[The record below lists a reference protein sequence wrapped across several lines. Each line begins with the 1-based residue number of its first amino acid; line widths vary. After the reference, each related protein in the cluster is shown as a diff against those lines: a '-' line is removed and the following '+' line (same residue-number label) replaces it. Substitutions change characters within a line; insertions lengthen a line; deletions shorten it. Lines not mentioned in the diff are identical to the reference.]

1 MSKCRI
7 GTTIIDALKLCYMV
21 NVGDLSRLMEL
32 DYGHYDIIENVRLLR
47 VTSQHF
53 AYCFNVLY
61 DTDEDRREV
70 AQLRFCRYGEKETD
84 IIYTFLHVSNSVLY
98 DCKLFDMVLKLPENL
113 GMVFHN
119 ITAIDLAKDFTNI
132 NPVSLIRK
140 MYKDKSITTIIN
152 NKAVRDRKQTI
163 IGLSQTYSIS
173 LDRLKNPT
181 ISVKQVKALHNKAKG
196 ITVCAYNKHAEIEE
210 SEKDYIL
217 NYYDN
222 PKKLHR
228 LEVHLNS
235 QEVTDYFK
243 HLGKIQDLTL
253 LADSN
258 FRDDMY
264 FYHLSSVIRFSKG
277 RNPLPW
283 SDLLQCTGRVR

>member
-21 NVGDLSRLMEL
+21 NVEDLSRLMEL
-32 DYGHYDIIENVRLLR
+32 DYGHYDTIEDVRLLR

-53 AYCFNVLY
+53 AYCFNILY
-61 DTDEDRREV
+61 GTDEDRREV

-84 IIYTFLHVSNSVLY
+84 MIYTFLHISNSVLY
-98 DCKLFDMVLKLPENL
+98 DCELFDMVMKLPENL

-132 NPVSLIRK
+132 NPVSVIRK
-140 MYKDKSITTIIN
+140 MYKDKDITTIIN
-152 NKAVRDRKQTI
+152 GKAVRDRKQTI

-173 LDRLKNPT
+173 LDRLKNPS
-181 ISVKQVKALHNKAKG
+181 ISVKQAKALHNKAKG
-196 ITVCAYNKHAEIEE
+196 ITVCAYNKLAEIEE

-217 NYYDN
+217 NYYDS

-243 HLGKIQDLTL
+243 YLGKIQDLTL

>member
-1 MSKCRI
+1 MNM
-7 GTTIIDALKLCYMV
+7 TTIIKSKAL
-21 NVGDLSRLMEL
+21 
-32 DYGHYDIIENVRLLR
+32 
-47 VTSQHF
+47 
-53 AYCFNVLY
+53 
-61 DTDEDRREV
+61 RE
-70 AQLRFCRYGEKETD
+70 
-84 IIYTFLHVSNSVLY
+84 
-98 DCKLFDMVLKLPENL
+98 
-113 GMVFHN
+113 
-119 ITAIDLAKDFTNI
+119 
-132 NPVSLIRK
+132 
-140 MYKDKSITTIIN
+140 
-152 NKAVRDRKQTI
+152 RKQTI

-258 FRDDMY
+258 FRDYMY

>member
-1 MSKCRI
+1 
-7 GTTIIDALKLCYMV
+7 MV
-21 NVGDLSRLMEL
+21 NVEDLSRLMEL

-84 IIYTFLHVSNSVLY
+84 MIYTFLHISNSVLY
-98 DCKLFDMVLKLPENL
+98 DCELFDMVMKLPENL

-132 NPVSLIRK
+132 NPVSVIRK
-140 MYKDKSITTIIN
+140 MYKDKDITTIIN
-152 NKAVRDRKQTI
+152 GKAVRDRKQTI

-253 LADSN
+253 LVDSN

>member
-1 MSKCRI
+1 MSKCKI

-21 NVGDLSRLMEL
+21 NVEDLSTLMEL
-32 DYGHYDIIENVRLLR
+32 DYGHYDIIDNVRLLR
-47 VTSQHF
+47 VSSQHF

-61 DTDEDRREV
+61 GTDENRKEV

-84 IIYTFLHVSNSVLY
+84 MIYTFLHISNSVLY
-98 DCKLFDMVLKLPENL
+98 DDELFDIALKLPENL

-119 ITAIDLAKDFTNI
+119 FTAIDLAKDFTNI
-132 NPVSLIRK
+132 NPVSVIRK
-140 MYKDKSITTIIN
+140 MYKDKDITTIIN
-152 NKAVRDRKQTI
+152 GKAVRDRKQTI

-173 LDRLKNPT
+173 LDRLKNPS

-196 ITVCAYNKHAEIEE
+196 ITICAYNKYAEIEE
-210 SEKDYIL
+210 SQKDYIL

-235 QEVTDYFK
+235 QEITDYFK
-243 HLGKIQDLTL
+243 SIGKIQDLAILTD
-253 LADSN
+253 AD
-258 FRDDMY
+258 FMDAMY
-264 FYHLSSVIRFSKG
+264 FHHLSSVIRFSKG